1 MCIFLSTSLSIATLL
16 AKPMSTP
23 TLSSMSPQELE
34 FEIQRGGRFVVYQY
48 CVSLL
53 VVTFRRNSP
62 VKFLRAGE
70 NATVQGLPF
79 TLLTLVLGWWG
90 IPWGLI
96 YTPQIIYKNLNGGTD
111 ITAAVLDRTQQ
122 PAASS
127 VARPIF

>member
-1 MCIFLSTSLSIATLL
+1 
-16 AKPMSTP
+16 MSTP

-48 CVSLL
+48 CISLL

-111 ITAAVLDRTQQ
+111 ITAAVLNRTQQ
-122 PAASS
+122 PTAPSS

>member
-1 MCIFLSTSLSIATLL
+1 
-16 AKPMSTP
+16 MSTP
-23 TLSSMSPQELE
+23 AISSMSPQELE

-70 NATVQGLPF
+70 NATVKGLPF

-111 ITAAVLDRTQQ
+111 ITAAVLNRTQQ

-127 VARPIF
+127 VAHPIF